1 MRSNPDRWEVG
12 SLFHTANFQVS
23 AVSDSRPW
31 EGGVLTGCG
40 RDALRLIAKLG
51 RHRRWW
57 LPSYFCQQ
65 VIQAVADTGIEL
77 AIYPD
82 SPLTAELDLSII
94 DEQPGDAVLVVNYFG
109 LRTAEDVSIPD
120 EFRAEVIEDHTHA
133 PTSAWACAS
142 EADFCFASLRKL
154 YPLADGGALWSPR
167 GHDLPGSPQVTAAL
181 QLGALEKLSG
191 MLLKRLYLE
200 GHAIAKQDFRPI
212 LESGEDR
219 LMGSE
224 ISSITPLSRRALAA
238 FPLSL
243 WETIQMRNFQALVD
257 QLPKMRGFRVLE
269 PSSSTS
275 VPFSA
280 FCVFDRIEECNRVR
294 TALIA
299 DRIYP
304 SRLWPLDE
312 PQLEGVPE
320 EHSRLSQRSFS
331 IPVDMRYEAADMEK
345 VGAYLAKLLGA

>member
-12 SLFHTANFQVS
+12 SLFHAADFGVGPVS
-23 AVSDSRPW
+23 GSRPW
-31 EGGVLTGCG
+31 VSGLLTGCG

-82 SPLTAELDLSII
+82 SPLTNELDLSII
-94 DEQPGDAVLVVNYFG
+94 REQPGDAVLVVNYFG
-109 LRTAEDVSIPD
+109 LRTADDISIPG

-133 PTSAWACAS
+133 PTSAWAYTS

-154 YPLADGGALWSPR
+154 YPLADGGAVWSPR
-167 GHDLPGSPQVTAAL
+167 GHGLPNSPRVTSAL

-200 GHAIAKQDFRPI
+200 GHATTKQDFRPI

-224 ISSITPLSRRALAA
+224 ISSITPLSRSALAA

-243 WETIQMRNFQALVD
+243 WDSIQTRNFQALVH
-257 QLPKMRGFRVLE
+257 QLPKVQGFRVLE
-269 PSSSTS
+269 PRSSAS

-280 FCVFDRIEECNRVR
+280 FCAFDRIEECNRVR

-299 DRIYP
+299 ERIYP

-312 PQLEGVPE
+312 PLLEGVPE
-320 EHSRLSQRSFS
+320 EHSQLSRRSFS
-331 IPVDMRYEAADMEK
+331 IPVDMRYQATDMEK
-345 VGAYLAKLLGA
+345 VGTLLAKLLGA